1 MCPLHHLQEL
11 ALIIIHDLWSVLTVS
26 YNHLIIIIK
35 ERHDTNVGGS
45 ECELCWIGAP

>member
-11 ALIIIHDLWSVLTVS
+11 ALIIIHDLRGVLTIS
-26 YNHLIIIIK
+26 YNHLIIVIK

-45 ECELCWIGAP
+45 ECELGWIGAP